1 MKIFKVGD
9 TQTALCNTCQSLE
22 TATFQ
27 LKDVPFSDNSG
38 VVRQV
43 LVGVCERCENVAI
56 IPHQSTPMIKKAL
69 DVQRKAL
76 DVQRKALDV
85 QRKALDVQRKALDVQ
100 RKALE
105 SRVPAHM
112 IDILNLASCELGGEP
127 DFIPTLMKYYLHTLA
142 ADHAA
147 AKDIPRFL
155 QSDLAKGKSEKRL
168 SLKGRH
174 VATDID
180 VLKTATNISSTTDLL
195 KGIVLKIKEDVLV
208 QRDEIHIKQLK
219 SIIAAVS

>member
-9 TQTALCNTCQSLE
+9 TQGALCNTCQSYE

-27 LKDVPFSDNSG
+27 LKNVPFSDNSG
-38 VVRQV
+38 VVKQV
-43 LVGVCERCENVAI
+43 LVGVCDRCGNVAI

-69 DVQRKAL
+69 N
-76 DVQRKALDV
+76 
-85 QRKALDVQRKALDVQ
+85 VQ

-180 VLKTATNISSTTDLL
+180 VLKTTTNISSTTDLL

>member
-9 TQTALCNTCQSLE
+9 TQSTLCNTCQSLE

-27 LKDVPFSDNSG
+27 LKDVPFNDNSS

-43 LVGVCERCENVAI
+43 LVGVCERCGSVTI
-56 IPHQSTPMIKKAL
+56 IPHQSTPMIK
-69 DVQRKAL
+69 
-76 DVQRKALDV
+76 
-85 QRKALDVQRKALDVQ
+85 KALDVQ

-142 ADHAA
+142 ADRAA

-180 VLKTATNISSTTDLL
+180 VLKATTNISSTTDLL

>member
-9 TQTALCNTCQSLE
+9 TQAALCNTCQSLE
-22 TATFQ
+22 TATFR

-43 LVGVCERCENVAI
+43 LVGVCERCGNVAI
-56 IPHQSTPMIKKAL
+56 IPHQSTPMIK
-69 DVQRKAL
+69 
-76 DVQRKALDV
+76 
-85 QRKALDVQRKALDVQ
+85 KALDVQ

-127 DFIPTLMKYYLHTLA
+127 DFIPTLMKYYLHALA

>member
-9 TQTALCNTCQSLE
+9 TQSIICNTCQSLE

-43 LVGVCERCENVAI
+43 LVGVCNRCGNVAT
-56 IPHQSTPMIKKAL
+56 IPHQSTPMIK
-69 DVQRKAL
+69 
-76 DVQRKALDV
+76 
-85 QRKALDVQRKALDVQ
+85 KALDVQ

-142 ADHAA
+142 ADRIAA
-147 AKDIPRFL
+147 QDIPRFL

-180 VLKTATNISSTTDLL
+180 VLKAATNISSTTDLL

-208 QRDEIHIKQLK
+208 QRDEIHIQQLK

>member
-9 TQTALCNTCQSLE
+9 TQATLCNTCQSLE

-27 LKDVPFSDNSG
+27 LRDVPFSDNSG

-43 LVGVCERCENVAI
+43 LVGVCERCGNVAI
-56 IPHQSTPMIKKAL
+56 IPHQSTPMIK
-69 DVQRKAL
+69 
-76 DVQRKALDV
+76 
-85 QRKALDVQRKALDVQ
+85 KALDVQ

-127 DFIPTLMKYYLHTLA
+127 DFISTLMKYYLHTLA

-174 VATDID
+174 VSADID
-180 VLKTATNISSTTDLL
+180 ALKTATNISSTTDLL

>member
-9 TQTALCNTCQSLE
+9 TQGALCNTCQSYE

-27 LKDVPFSDNSG
+27 LKNVPFSDNSG
-38 VVRQV
+38 VVKQV
-43 LVGVCERCENVAI
+43 LVGVCDRCGNVAI

-69 DVQRKAL
+69 NVQL
-76 DVQRKALDV
+76 
-85 QRKALDVQRKALDVQ
+85 
-100 RKALE
+100 KALE
-105 SRVPAHM
+105 SRVPTHM

-180 VLKTATNISSTTDLL
+180 VLKTTTNISSTTDLL

>member
-9 TQTALCNTCQSLE
+9 TQGALCNTCQSYE

-27 LKDVPFSDNSG
+27 LKNVPFSDNSG
-38 VVRQV
+38 VVKQV
-43 LVGVCERCENVAI
+43 LVGVCDRCGNVAI

-69 DVQRKAL
+69 N
-76 DVQRKALDV
+76 
-85 QRKALDVQRKALDVQ
+85 VQ

-105 SRVPAHM
+105 SRVPTHM

-180 VLKTATNISSTTDLL
+180 VLKTTTNISSTTDLL

>member
-9 TQTALCNTCQSLE
+9 TQAALCNTCQSLE

-27 LKDVPFSDNSG
+27 LKDVPFSDKSG

-43 LVGVCERCENVAI
+43 LVGVCERCGNVAI
-56 IPHQSTPMIKKAL
+56 IPHQSTPMIK
-69 DVQRKAL
+69 
-76 DVQRKALDV
+76 
-85 QRKALDVQRKALDVQ
+85 KALDVQ

-147 AKDIPRFL
+147 AKDIPSFL

-174 VATDID
+174 VSADID
-180 VLKTATNISSTTDLL
+180 ALKTATNISSTTDLL

>member
-9 TQTALCNTCQSLE
+9 TLSALCNTCQSLE

-27 LKDVPFSDNSG
+27 LRDVPFSDNRG

-43 LVGVCERCENVAI
+43 LVGVCNRCENVAI
-56 IPHQSTPMIKKAL
+56 IPHQSTPMIK
-69 DVQRKAL
+69 
-76 DVQRKALDV
+76 
-85 QRKALDVQRKALDVQ
+85 KALDVQ

-180 VLKTATNISSTTDLL
+180 VLKTTTNISSTTDLL

>member
-9 TQTALCNTCQSLE
+9 TQAALCNTCQSLE

-43 LVGVCERCENVAI
+43 LVGVCERCGNVAI

-69 DVQRKAL
+69 DVQRKT
-76 DVQRKALDV
+76 
-85 QRKALDVQRKALDVQ
+85 
-100 RKALE
+100 LE

-180 VLKTATNISSTTDLL
+180 VLKTTTNISSTTDLL

>member
-9 TQTALCNTCQSLE
+9 TQSIICNTCQSLE

-43 LVGVCERCENVAI
+43 LVGVCNRCGNVAT
-56 IPHQSTPMIKKAL
+56 IPHQSTPMIK
-69 DVQRKAL
+69 
-76 DVQRKALDV
+76 
-85 QRKALDVQRKALDVQ
+85 KALDVQ

-142 ADHAA
+142 ADRIAA
-147 AKDIPRFL
+147 QDIPRFL

-174 VATDID
+174 VAADID
-180 VLKTATNISSTTDLL
+180 ELKAATNISSTTDLL

-208 QRDEIHIKQLK
+208 QRDEIHIQQLK

>member
-9 TQTALCNTCQSLE
+9 TQAALCNTCQSLE

-27 LKDVPFSDNSG
+27 LRDVPFSDNSG

-43 LVGVCERCENVAI
+43 LVGVCERCGNVAI
-56 IPHQSTPMIKKAL
+56 IPHQSTPMIK
-69 DVQRKAL
+69 
-76 DVQRKALDV
+76 
-85 QRKALDVQRKALDVQ
+85 KALDVQ

-142 ADHAA
+142 SDHAA

-208 QRDEIHIKQLK
+208 QRDEIQIKQLK

>member
-9 TQTALCNTCQSLE
+9 TQAALCNTCQSLE

-43 LVGVCERCENVAI
+43 LVGVCELCGNVAI
-56 IPHQSTPMIKKAL
+56 IPHQSTPMIK
-69 DVQRKAL
+69 
-76 DVQRKALDV
+76 
-85 QRKALDVQRKALDVQ
+85 KALDVQ

-142 ADHAA
+142 ADRAA
-147 AKDIPRFL
+147 AQDIPRFL

-180 VLKTATNISSTTDLL
+180 VLKTTTNISSTTDLL

-208 QRDEIHIKQLK
+208 QRDEIHIRQLK

>member
-9 TQTALCNTCQSLE
+9 TQAALCNTCQSLE

-43 LVGVCERCENVAI
+43 LVGVCERCGNVAI

-69 DVQRKAL
+69 DVQRKT
-76 DVQRKALDV
+76 
-85 QRKALDVQRKALDVQ
+85 
-100 RKALE
+100 LE